1 MGTMEISAK
10 GTVVEELVRTAAESP
25 SGRAGR
31 TVHGGSGRILGQ
43 TLVALNR
50 GAVLDD
56 NPNPAETTFLV
67 IRGRVRLS
75 AGGEVREGTPFE
87 VLPVPDV
94 KDYDLE
100 ALEDAVVLLT
110 VARPSE

>member
-1 MGTMEISAK
+1 MQISAE
-10 GTVVEELVRTAAESP
+10 GTVVEELVRAAAESP

-43 TLVALNR
+43 TLVALQR

-75 AGGEVREGTPFE
+75 AAGESAEGGPFE
-87 VLPVPDV
+87 VLPVPDT
-94 KDYDLE
+94 DEYDLE
-100 ALEDAVVLLT
+100 ALEDTVVLLT
-110 VARPSE
+110 VARHSE

>member
-1 MGTMEISAK
+1 MQISAQ
-10 GTVVEELVRTAAESP
+10 GTVVEELAHAAAESS

-43 TLVALNR
+43 TLIALNR

-67 IRGRVRLS
+67 IRGRVRLT
-75 AGGEVREGTPFE
+75 AGGEVAEGVPFDL
-87 VLPVPDV
+87 LPVPDV
-94 KDYDLE
+94 GDYDLE
-100 ALEDAVVLLT
+100 ALEDSVVLLT
-110 VARPSE
+110 VARLSD

>member
-1 MGTMEISAK
+1 MQISAE
-10 GTVVEELVRTAAESP
+10 GTVVEELVRAAAESS

-43 TLVALNR
+43 TLVALQR

-67 IRGRVRLS
+67 IRGRVRLT
-75 AGGEVREGTPFE
+75 AAGEVLEGAPFE
-87 VLPVPDV
+87 VLPVPDT
-94 KDYDLE
+94 DEYDLE

-110 VARPSE
+110 VARHSE

>member
-1 MGTMEISAK
+1 MEISSE
-10 GTVVEELVRTAAESP
+10 GTVVEELARAAAASP

-31 TVHGGSGRILGQ
+31 TIHGGSGRLLGQ
-43 TLVALNR
+43 TLVALTR

-56 NPNPAETTFLV
+56 NPTPAETTFLV

-75 AGGEVREGTPFE
+75 ADGDVQEGSPYDL
-87 VLPVPDV
+87 LPVPDTEE
-94 KDYDLE
+94 YDLE

-110 VARPSE
+110 VARPSG

>member
-1 MGTMEISAK
+1 MQISAE
-10 GTVVEELVRTAAESP
+10 GTVVEELVRAAAESS

-31 TVHGGSGRILGQ
+31 AVLGGHGGVLGQ

-56 NPNPAETTFLV
+56 NPNPGETAFLV

-75 AGGEVREGTPFE
+75 AGGDVQEGSPFE
-87 VLPVPDV
+87 VITVREV
-94 KDYDLE
+94 GDYDLE
-100 ALEDAVVLLT
+100 AIEDAVVLLT
-110 VARPSE
+110 VVRPFE

>member
-1 MGTMEISAK
+1 MQISAE
-10 GTVVEELVRTAAESP
+10 GTVIEDLVRAAAESP

-43 TLVALNR
+43 TLIALNR
-50 GAVLDD
+50 GSNLDD

-75 AGGEVREGTPFE
+75 MSGESTTGVPFD
-87 VLPVPDV
+87 LIAVPDV
-94 KDYDLE
+94 GEYDLE

-110 VARPSE
+110 VARLSD

>member
-1 MGTMEISAK
+1 MQISAE
-10 GTVVEELVRTAAESP
+10 GTAVEELVKAAAQSP

-31 TVHGGSGRILGQ
+31 TVHGGHGRLLGQ

-67 IRGRVRLS
+67 IRGRIRVS
-75 AGGEVREGTPFE
+75 AGGESIEGTPLDL
-87 VLPVPDV
+87 VPVPDGD
-94 KDYDLE
+94 DYDLE
-100 ALEDAVVLLT
+100 VLEDAVVLMT
-110 VARPSE
+110 VARPSA